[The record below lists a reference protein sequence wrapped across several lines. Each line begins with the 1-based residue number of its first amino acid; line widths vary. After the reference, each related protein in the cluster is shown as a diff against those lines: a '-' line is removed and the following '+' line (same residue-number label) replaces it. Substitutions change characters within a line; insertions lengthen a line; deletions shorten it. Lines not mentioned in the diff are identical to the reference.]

1 MEVQLLQWSRI
12 ASFAYPTSGYAG
24 SKSMTP
30 ICDFPPKLFSRAIHN
45 LNPLWLVTTKE
56 QLLILQKYFMLRS
69 VVLLSILAVCLC
81 VVQTKLNCQIKG
93 REMGGNRWKLV
104 NSESGS
110 GPTSFTMFWIKDQ
123 TPRVS
128 PLLDQKTTAGNQ
140 GARNPF
146 AGRRQK
152 WIWDKNKSET
162 KIITA
167 GPRWINGKIS
177 GPTHLRPDKSMHH
190 HPRCS
195 FFSWFLPLLR
205 CGGASNA
212 RIILIMMVLTET
224 LLPEKLKPPII
235 R

>member
-1 MEVQLLQWSRI
+1 MWEYEQYCGNWRGLNWRLVKSDKHQDGSNKTGKYSPPPPCHYRLSWAWYVGFSFQWLTSIKSCIEGDFWRFNDCVNDLGLRRLHI
-12 ASFAYPTSGYAG
+12 HRAVTQGRRVWRRSVIFLPSF
-24 SKSMTP
+24 
-30 ICDFPPKLFSRAIHN
+30 FSRAIHN

-140 GARNPF
+140 GARHPF
-146 AGRRQK
+146 AGRRPK
-152 WIWDKNKSET
+152 
-162 KIITA
+162 
-167 GPRWINGKIS
+167 
-177 GPTHLRPDKSMHH
+177 
-190 HPRCS
+190 
-195 FFSWFLPLLR
+195 
-205 CGGASNA
+205 
-212 RIILIMMVLTET
+212 
-224 LLPEKLKPPII
+224 
-235 R
+235 